1 MITQKKLNEMKAL
14 LGHGY
19 CTSLA
24 NRLKEK
30 GVLNSKGKPISA
42 DYISQMF
49 MGRITNIEI
58 LNTII
63 DDYNNRKRNISK
75 MNKKIMNLNK

>member
-1 MITQKKLNEMKAL
+1 MINQNKLNEMKVL
-14 LGHGY
+14 LGRGY
-19 CTSLA
+19 CTALA

-30 GVLNSKGKPISA
+30 GVLNSKGSPISP
-42 DYISQMF
+42 DYITQIF

-63 DDYNNRKRNISK
+63 DDYKSRKRNVSK
-75 MNKKIMNLNK
+75 MNRKISKLNQ